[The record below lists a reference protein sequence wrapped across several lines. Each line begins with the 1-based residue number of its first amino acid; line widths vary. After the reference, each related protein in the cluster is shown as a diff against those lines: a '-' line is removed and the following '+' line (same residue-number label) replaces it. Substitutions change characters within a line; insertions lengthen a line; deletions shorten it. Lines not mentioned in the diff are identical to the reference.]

1 MKQVLSVQDVKKV
14 YRVRKTKGNKQTKL
28 NALDGISFCLNEG
41 EALGIIGASGCGKS
55 TLLKIILGLVKPTS
69 GHITKKELAGFVAQD
84 PYDSLCPAYRVERII
99 AEPLL
104 YTKRK
109 HRLKDCTEEIKKMM
123 GYVHLD
129 YDTYRQRY
137 PHQLSGGE
145 RQRVSI
151 ARALVLS
158 PSFLALDEP
167 TSMLDYHVKNDI
179 AKTIRYAAQKTNTAI
194 LLVTHDITLAESIC
208 DTIAVMCDGKII
220 EQGET
225 FQILHSPKNTYTKR
239 LIAAGTD
246 IESYWSLQDEVS

>member
-1 MKQVLSVQDVKKV
+1 MSE
-14 YRVRKTKGNKQTKL
+14 GNKQTRL
-28 NALDGISFCLNEG
+28 NALDGITFCLNEG

-69 GHITKKELAGFVAQD
+69 GHIEKKELAGFVAQD

-104 YTKRK
+104 YTKQKR
-109 HRLKDCTEEIKKMM
+109 RLKDCTEEIKKMM

-129 YDTYRQRY
+129 YDTYRRRY

-151 ARALVLS
+151 ARALILS

-208 DTIAVMCDGKII
+208 DTIAVMRDGKII

-225 FQILHSPKNTYTKR
+225 FHILHSPQNTYTKR

-246 IESYWSLQDEVS
+246 IESYWSLQNEVS

>member
-69 GHITKKELAGFVAQD
+69 TYYKKELAGFVAQD

-109 HRLKDCTEEIKKMM
+109 RRLKRLYEEIKKMM
-123 GYVHLD
+123 GV
-129 YDTYRQRY
+129 R
-137 PHQLSGGE
+137 
-145 RQRVSI
+145 
-151 ARALVLS
+151 
-158 PSFLALDEP
+158 
-167 TSMLDYHVKNDI
+167 
-179 AKTIRYAAQKTNTAI
+179 
-194 LLVTHDITLAESIC
+194 
-208 DTIAVMCDGKII
+208 
-220 EQGET
+220 T
-225 FQILHSPKNTYTKR
+225 FGL
-239 LIAAGTD
+239 
-246 IESYWSLQDEVS
+246 

>member
-109 HRLKDCTEEIKKMM
+109 RRLKDCTEEIKKMM

-129 YDTYRQRY
+129 YDTYRETKSQYCQSACFISKFSCFGRADLY
-137 PHQLSGGE
+137 VGLSC
-145 RQRVSI
+145 
-151 ARALVLS
+151 
-158 PSFLALDEP
+158 
-167 TSMLDYHVKNDI
+167 K
-179 AKTIRYAAQKTNTAI
+179 K
-194 LLVTHDITLAESIC
+194 
-208 DTIAVMCDGKII
+208 
-220 EQGET
+220 
-225 FQILHSPKNTYTKR
+225 
-239 LIAAGTD
+239 
-246 IESYWSLQDEVS
+246 